1 MDSFKLAKSLGFYI
15 LIALLA
21 INVFL
26 LFQNKNEAEEMKM
39 VQDENLELKKE
50 NNNLQ
55 LKVEMFSPTGREEH
69 YNAMVK
75 DAKTFVTSAYVQQK
89 EGYEERKE
97 QAKSIMSRELL
108 ERYFP
113 ADTTYQEQVI
123 TRISDDQYFIQE
135 LEPDQKNIDVIVKFE
150 HELEY
155 VLTGNV
161 DKSEIFA
168 LIKFKK
174 EGDNWVAT
182 EVQDVDADSHTLVNK
197 ESD

>member
-1 MDSFKLAKSLGFYI
+1 MDSFKLAKSLGVYI
-15 LIALLA
+15 LIGLLA

-39 VQDENLELKKE
+39 VKDENLELKKE

-69 YNAMVK
+69 YNTMVK
-75 DAKTFVTSAYVQQK
+75 DAKAFVSSAYVQQK

-97 QAKSIMSRELL
+97 QAKNIMSRELL

-123 TRISDDQYFIQE
+123 TRISNDQYFIEE
-135 LEPDQKNIDVIVKFE
+135 LEPDQKTIDVIVKFE

-155 VLTGNV
+155 ILTGNV

-174 EGDNWVAT
+174 EGENWVAT

>member
-1 MDSFKLAKSLGFYI
+1 MDSFKLAKSLGVYI
-15 LIALLA
+15 LIGLLA
-21 INVFL
+21 INIFL

-69 YNAMVK
+69 YNTMVK

-123 TRISDDQYFIQE
+123 TRISNDQYFIQE
-135 LEPDQKNIDVIVKFE
+135 LEPDQKTIDVIVKFE

-155 VLTGNV
+155 ILTGNV

-197 ESD
+197 ESN